1 MTFPFIGIVTQ
12 GKQTEI
18 VLARGPGLHTVMGMT
33 IDIGIETV
41 MHDIGNEL
49 TKYCRLVLEDQKQI
63 SQFIQDYNNDFK
75 SNPAK

>member
-1 MTFPFIGIVTQ
+1 
-12 GKQTEI
+12 
-18 VLARGPGLHTVMGMT
+18 MGMT